1 MKRSFIIA
9 KGDLRIITPVF
20 GRGLCVSCPLD
31 PPHLF
36 RTVFLRIF
44 YALEL
49 GVAFQYPVVLVYY
62 NTDQYY
68 SILAVMNG
76 CGVDPVRSR
85 PAKGTAT
92 AVSGRPASKRG

>member
-76 CGVDPVRSR
+76 CGVDTGPRVTCIIGSMMVRL
-85 PAKGTAT
+85 AM
-92 AVSGRPASKRG
+92 VNSG